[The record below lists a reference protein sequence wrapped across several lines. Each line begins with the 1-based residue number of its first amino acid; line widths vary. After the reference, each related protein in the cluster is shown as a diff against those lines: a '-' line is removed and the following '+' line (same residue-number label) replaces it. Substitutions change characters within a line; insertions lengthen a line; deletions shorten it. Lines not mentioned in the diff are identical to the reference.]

1 MAVKEEND
9 MNQKGT
15 ERLPNVGKKSIGYPL
30 LYWFTYLYFNLFYTR
45 FTVTGRE
52 NIPEGKPVI
61 FAGNHQNALMDALSI
76 LFARRGRVAFLARAD
91 LFKKKYIAWILYGF
105 RILPIYRIRDGI
117 SSMGQ
122 NDAVFHAAADLLKGG
137 TPLALFP
144 EGNHA
149 GFKRL
154 RPLKKGICRIA
165 FMAEESSNFELDL
178 HIVPAGI
185 DYSDYSKPGSRLLV
199 RYGKPIAVKEFIPLY
214 RENPQKAIAALKDRL
229 SESMEPL
236 IINIAN
242 EDNYEKY
249 ISICN
254 LYRDRVIR
262 KKRPRHLAREQADRK
277 IIASLNKKAAD
288 NPNLF
293 ERYWE
298 LYQKYSS
305 KLDQFGIRDWLIR
318 KKKKGIGLFLAD
330 ILFSL
335 IVMPIFLYGLLI
347 NYLPYKLPTRFTR
360 NVKDTV
366 FHTSIHFGIGLVLFP
381 IYFLILQ
388 LIFSIFVKSLIA
400 RLIFAVSMPVSGI
413 ITFYFYK
420 HLLKLR
426 GRFRLLMLK
435 YRNRK
440 EYDALINS
448 RKEII
453 QTIETLIQV
462 A

>member
-1 MAVKEEND
+1 
-9 MNQKGT
+9 MNQLKKI
-15 ERLPNVGKKSIGYPL
+15 RLPDVGKRSLGYPL
-30 LYWFTYLYFNLFYTR
+30 IYWFTYLYFNIFYTR
-45 FTVTGRE
+45 FTVAGRE

-76 LFARRGRVAFLARAD
+76 LFARRGKVAFLARAD
-91 LFKKKYIAWILYGF
+91 MFNKRLIASILYSF
-105 RILPIYRIRDGI
+105 RMLPVYRIRDGI

-122 NDAVFHAAADLLKGG
+122 NDEVFHAAAKLLKNG

-165 FMAEESSNFELDL
+165 FMAEESANFELDL
-178 HIVPAGI
+178 QIVPTGI
-185 DYSDYSKPGSRLLV
+185 DYSDYSKPGSKLLV

-214 RENPQKAIAALKDRL
+214 KENPQKAISALKERL

-236 IINIAN
+236 IINIAT
-242 EDNYEKY
+242 EDNYDKY

-254 LYRDRVIR
+254 LYRDRVM
-262 KKRPRHLAREQADRK
+262 KKRKPRHLAREQADRK
-277 IIASLNKKAAD
+277 IIASLDQKAAD
-288 NPNLF
+288 NPEIF
-293 ERYWE
+293 EKYWE
-298 LYQKYSS
+298 QYQKYIS
-305 KLDQFGIRDWLIR
+305 KLDSFGIRDWLIR
-318 KKKKGIGLFLAD
+318 NKKTGIGRFMAD
-330 ILFSL
+330 VVFSL

-381 IYFLILQ
+381 VYFLLLQ
-388 LIFSIFVKSLIA
+388 LVFSIFVKTLIA

-426 GRFRLLMLK
+426 GRFRLLLLK
-435 YRNRK
+435 YRNRR
-440 EYDALINS
+440 EYDSLINS

-453 QTIETLIQV
+453 HTIETIIQV